1 MQKIITLATYKM
13 AKTAYFL
20 KERLEN
26 EQINCFLSYVTNLHK
41 NRDEIRVQVEEGD
54 VEKAIKIMLRIKDE
68 YGKDIEKIEPLE
80 HVRKIVVPTDFSLES
95 ENACIYALHLAR
107 SLKAEIKILHVYE
120 NPIDDVSIR
129 KSSTFEEYA
138 ESVSMEV
145 EEDARAGLQAF
156 SERIR
161 HYMSTNRI
169 QDVKIHSSLV
179 MGSIVRKIG
188 GVCQVYAPDF
198 VVLGIVGKESG
209 VKNILTG
216 LADALIR
223 DLGIPVY
230 AIPGSSEDKAL
241 DQMNILY
248 ATDFNEQDH
257 VSLNRLLGLMEPF
270 DKRIDCIHIDAYHNP
285 ANELR
290 MNELNNFLSET
301 YPGQD
306 IQCYLTE
313 DEDVYRGI
321 KGFAENNNIN
331 LLSFTFH
338 KRRIFEKLF
347 KPNLFK
353 KILHEASIPVLIF
366 PS

>member
-1 MQKIITLATYKM
+1 MKKIITLATYKM

-20 KERLEN
+20 KERLES
-26 EQINCFLSYVTNLHK
+26 EGVNCFLSYVTNLQK
-41 NRDEIRVQVEEGD
+41 NRDEVKVQVEEGD
-54 VEKAIKIMLRIKDE
+54 VEKAIKIMLRIKEE
-68 YGKDIEKIEPLE
+68 YGKDIDNIEPAE
-80 HVRKIVVPTDFSLES
+80 HVRKVVVPTDLSKES
-95 ENACIYALHLAR
+95 ETACKYALHLAR
-107 SLKAEIKILHVYE
+107 KLKAEIKILHVYE

-129 KSSTFEEYA
+129 KSSSFEEYA

-145 EEDARAGLQAF
+145 EEEAKSGLLAF
-156 SERIR
+156 SQRIR
-161 HYMSTNRI
+161 EYMSEARM

-179 MGSIVRKIG
+179 MGNIVKKIE

-198 VVLGIVGKESG
+198 VVLGIARKKSG
-209 VKNILTG
+209 SKPILAG

-223 DLGIPVY
+223 DLSIPVY
-230 AIPGSSEDKAL
+230 AIPGPSEIKDL

-257 VSLNRLLGLMEPF
+257 VSLNQLLGLMKPF
-270 DKRIDCIHIDAYHNP
+270 DTRIDCIHIDEAQNP
-285 ANELR
+285 ASEIR
-290 MNELNNFLSET
+290 MNELNSFLSEK
-301 YPGQD
+301 YSGQD
-306 IQCYLTE
+306 IQCYLIE
-313 DEDVYRGI
+313 DEDVYHGI
-321 KGFAENNNIN
+321 QEFAKNNEIN

-353 KILHEASIPVLIF
+353 KILHEVSIPILIF